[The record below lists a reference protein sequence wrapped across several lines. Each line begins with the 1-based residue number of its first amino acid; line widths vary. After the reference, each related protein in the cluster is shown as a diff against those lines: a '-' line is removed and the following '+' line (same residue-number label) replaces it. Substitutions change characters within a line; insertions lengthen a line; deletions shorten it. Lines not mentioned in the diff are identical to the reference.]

1 MEGNSRGVAITRLEL
16 CMAIFNPKLLNS
28 ARASSQF
35 FITKQI
41 YNSMIFKEILLI
53 LLSRLPILKPIIEQ
67 QFERAASRCGA
78 YPPRQ
83 RLISGDNNDARRCVC
98 RPDWSG
104 RSGWCL
110 SPGQGSQLHLA
121 FQPLGGLMDCGSKPS
136 CNAFLTPQS

>member
-1 MEGNSRGVAITRLEL
+1 
-16 CMAIFNPKLLNS
+16 MAIFNPKLLNS

-104 RSGWCL
+104 RLGRYLSQARGSPLHPVFQLFVALNECGRCMTEINALNSSLITHRNKDESGEE
-110 SPGQGSQLHLA
+110 
-121 FQPLGGLMDCGSKPS
+121 
-136 CNAFLTPQS
+136 NR